1 MKGVFL
7 YLGLLVG
14 LSKQVLPWKKVS
26 MLVFVNKNKEK
37 FVERMNVFDDKSD
50 NLEAELGEV
59 EQYIT

>member
-1 MKGVFL
+1 
-7 YLGLLVG
+7 
-14 LSKQVLPWKKVS
+14 

-59 EQYIT
+59 EQYITQQEDIEFRLNNTLT